1 MLRILAITAT
11 LLGIASAVQADV
23 YRWTNSDGVVQYS
36 DRWRPGAVLVKT
48 DKSRPSPPPPA
59 SDSAESAPAP
69 TGAERANELVAAQQD
84 QQTVK
89 QDVAKTKAEQCK
101 KATEAYQQAI
111 QSRRLFKEGANGAR
125 EYLSD
130 PDADAYRLQM
140 FNARKQLCGT

>member
-48 DKSRPSPPPPA
+48 DKTRPSPPPP
-59 SDSAESAPAP
+59 DSAESAPAP
-69 TGAERANELVAAQQD
+69 TGAERANELLATQRD
-84 QQTVK
+84 QQAVK
-89 QDVAKTKAEQCK
+89 QDIAKTKAEQCK
-101 KATEAYQQAI
+101 KATEAYSQAL

-140 FNARKQLCGT
+140 FNLRKQACGN

>member
-1 MLRILAITAT
+1 MSRILAITAI
-11 LLGIASAVQADV
+11 LLGVATAAQADV
-23 YRWTNSDGVVQYS
+23 YRWTNPDGTVQYS

-48 DKSRPSPPPPA
+48 DKAPTVQPSA
-59 SDSAESAPAP
+59 SDTPSETPSETPPAP
-69 TGAERANELVAAQQD
+69 TAEEAITAQRD
-84 QQTVK
+84 LSVVK

-111 QSRRLFKEGANGAR
+111 QSRRIYKDGANGTR

-140 FNARKQLCGT
+140 FNARKQACGS